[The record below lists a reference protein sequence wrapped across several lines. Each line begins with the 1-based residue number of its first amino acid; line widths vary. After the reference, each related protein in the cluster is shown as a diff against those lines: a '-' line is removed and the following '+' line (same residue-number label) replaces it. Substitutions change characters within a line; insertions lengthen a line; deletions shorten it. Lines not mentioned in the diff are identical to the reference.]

1 MFRPDPEG
9 RAKVRTWFAI
19 LIFLGCPMAA
29 PLAQAQETVF
39 VAGATG
45 GTGLEVVRLL
55 DAAGYNVRGG
65 TRNPDSAQERHGSIA
80 AWVRYDAL
88 DTTLVDAAV
97 AGVDRIVSTLGGRGL
112 TGPGA
117 PQFIEY
123 LAVRNLTE
131 AAIRHNVKQFV
142 LLGAANTGPF
152 EDYALAP
159 RTGFLLYWK
168 TKGEE
173 FLKASGVPYTIVGA
187 SGLRNAP
194 REGPG
199 VRLLPRA
206 EYEWPGFVSR
216 FRVAEVMAAALTEP
230 DALNTAFAL
239 IWDEDVPPGEMAGAF
254 AELQKPE
261 TGPRRYEM
269 PRRRW

>member
-1 MFRPDPEG
+1 MKAG
-9 RAKVRTWFAI
+9 NVSI
-19 LIFLGCPMAA
+19 LVGML
-29 PLAQAQETVF
+29 LALSGNITQARETIF

-55 DAAGYNVRGG
+55 DAAGYSVRAG
-65 TRNPDSAQERHGSIA
+65 TREPVRAQERYGDVA
-80 AWVRYDAL
+80 EWVLYDAL
-88 DTTLVDAAV
+88 DTALLEKAV
-97 AGVDRIVSTLGGRGL
+97 TGADRIVSTLGGRGL
-112 TGPGA
+112 VGA
-117 PQFIEY
+117 GSPQFIEY

-131 AAIRHNVKQFV
+131 AAARQNVKQVV

-152 EDYALAP
+152 EDHTLTP

-187 SGLRNAP
+187 SGLRNEP

-199 VRLLPRA
+199 VRILPRA
-206 EYEWPGFVSR
+206 EYQWPGYVSR
-216 FRVAEVMAAALTEP
+216 YRVAEVMVAAMADD
-230 DALNTAFAL
+230 DALNTAFAVV
-239 IWDEDVPPGEMAGAF
+239 WDDDVAPGEVAGGFSEVQA
-254 AELQKPE
+254 PE
-261 TGPRRYEM
+261 IGPRRYEM

>member
-1 MFRPDPEG
+1 MR
-9 RAKVRTWFAI
+9 VLI
-19 LIFLGCPMAA
+19 LTLLMMLSAHVS
-29 PLAQAQETVF
+29 LARETIF

-45 GTGLEVVRLL
+45 ATGLEVVRLL
-55 DAAGYNVRGG
+55 DAAGYDVRGG
-65 TRNPDSAQERHGSIA
+65 TRNPNRAREQHGSIA
-80 AWVRYDAL
+80 NWVQYDAL
-88 DTTLVDAAV
+88 DTALVEAAV
-97 AGVDRIVSTLGGRGL
+97 TGADRVVSTLGGRGL

-131 AAIRHNVKQFV
+131 AAARHKVKQLV

-159 RTGFLLYWK
+159 RTGLLLYWK

-173 FLKASGVPYTIVGA
+173 FLKASGVAFTIVGA
-187 SGLRNAP
+187 SGLRNEP

-199 VRLLPRA
+199 VRLLPRVD
-206 EYEWPGFVSR
+206 YQWPGYVSR
-216 FRVAEVMAAALTEP
+216 FRVAEVMVAALADP

-239 IWDEDVPPGEMAGAF
+239 IWDDTVPPGEIAGTF
-254 AELQKPE
+254 ADLQNPE
-261 TGPRRYEM
+261 TGPRRYDM